1 MRARRPPHPLEHHP
15 SFRAVIAAAPA
26 LAELATR
33 LQARER
39 ERARAQPPPR
49 GGGDGEVRHTPTA
62 PTELA
67 RIAGRPD
74 GADLVGALAI
84 ACGDLADG
92 FAAPPES
99 RRRLNAHHRAWIAVR
114 EIDRAV
120 TAAARRRLAPP
131 EIVKRAQRAIDRADV
146 LIGALL
152 PA

>member
-1 MRARRPPHPLEHHP
+1 MRPRRPPHPLEHHA
-15 SFRAVIAAAPA
+15 SFRAVIAAAPP

-33 LQARER
+33 LIANG
-39 ERARAQPPPR
+39 RAPR
-49 GGGDGEVRHTPTA
+49 NGDL
-62 PTELA
+62 TELA
-67 RIAGRPD
+67 RCASDPSA
-74 GADLVGALAI
+74 ADLVGALVI

-92 FAAPPES
+92 FAAPPAS
-99 RRRLNAHHRAWIAVR
+99 RKRITAHQRAWIAVR

-131 EIVKRAQRAIDRADV
+131 EIVRRAQRAIDRADV